1 MICNKLESISLLSL
15 VMTLSTGLFF
25 GTINSGYQL
34 GTFEDVLI
42 IILILSNG
50 GITLYFLSGC

>member
-25 GTINSGYQL
+25 GTVDSGYEL
-34 GTFEDVLI
+34 GLFEDVLI
-42 IILILSNG
+42 VIL
-50 GITLYFLSGC
+50 FDM